1 LNDNAN
7 SREVLAAEEE
17 TFWQKLEAVFFPL
30 AAAVV
35 GIGYIVAILVNNPL
49 SAVMSS
55 PHALI
60 LLAIFFAIAFFPLR
74 SFFRFMMEKTGKNR
88 EQTN

>member
-1 LNDNAN
+1 LDDNAN
-7 SREVLAAEEE
+7 IRKGATVEEE
-17 TFWQKLEAVFFPL
+17 TLWQKIEAIFFPL

-49 SAVMSS
+49 SAVINS

-60 LLAIFFAIAFFPLR
+60 LLVIFFAIAFFPLR
-74 SFFRFMMEKTGKNR
+74 SFFRFMMDKTGKSR
-88 EQTN
+88 